1 MTATYSGIW
10 PIVLT
15 PFHNDGTL
23 DLDGMK
29 RVLDCLIDQ
38 GAEGICILA
47 NFSEKFLISDYK
59 REVLT
64 RLLLEYVAGRI
75 PVIVTISHYA
85 TQIAVERAQFAKDL
99 GEDIVIMMPLTMA
112 HC

>member
-1 MTATYSGIW
+1 M
-10 PIVLT
+10 
-15 PFHNDGTL
+15 
-23 DLDGMK
+23 
-29 RVLDCLIDQ
+29 
-38 GAEGICILA
+38 
-47 NFSEKFLISDYK
+47 
-59 REVLT
+59 LT
-64 RLLLEYVAGRI
+64 RLSLEYVAGRI